1 MQRYRRQKK
10 SFAGELCDP
19 ALTSRIHFASFGLLC
34 HSERSTQDITSKQT
48 SEVRVSELV
57 SKHLLERRHPNADDV
72 WVNPYGQ
79 MFGRARNSVSGLMP
93 TQKMCNANLIGF
105 ELI

>member
-1 MQRYRRQKK
+1 M
-10 SFAGELCDP
+10 
-19 ALTSRIHFASFGLLC
+19 
-34 HSERSTQDITSKQT
+34 
-48 SEVRVSELV
+48 
-57 SKHLLERRHPNADDV
+57 KHLLERRHPNADYV

-79 MFGRARNSVSGLMP
+79 MFGRARNNVSGLMP